1 MAKKEVQVE
10 YKVLNTQFNSGIKDI
25 TGKLSTL
32 NKEFKLQQETMKNS
46 ASETEKL
53 EGKLEKLNKE
63 LDLSKERTKLTAD
76 ALEMAKKQTGENSKE
91 TKTWS
96 DRLIDAKRNEEFLKN
111 AITDVTGEL
120 NSQKSS
126 IKELTSVEKLS
137 IENSQRRITQLN
149 ELEKNSEELTD
160 ASDKLSKSYDL
171 ENKRVGELESKSS
184 ALTREKE
191 YLRKQVDLTSESIMN
206 LERQLELA
214 KEEYG
219 KNSEQV
225 KKLEDALMDAKIK
238 NQDFT
243 NSLRDSENGL
253 KRFGEKL
260 ESAGKVM
267 TDTGKKMTQYVTLP
281 IIGGVAASVKAASD
295 FETAFTGV
303 KKTVDEV
310 VDANGTVTYSYE
322 KLEKGI
328 RDMAKQMPSS
338 ANEIAGVAEAAG
350 QLGIK
355 TEDILSFTETMLM
368 LGDSTNLSSQDA
380 ATSLARLANITG
392 MLPKD
397 FSRLGATIVDLGNN
411 LATTEAE
418 IVNMAMR
425 LAGAGTQV
433 GMSESEI
440 LSLAGALSSVGI
452 EAEAGGSA
460 FSKVMI
466 NMQLAA
472 EKGGGS
478 LDQFAEVAGV
488 SSKQFAKAYKED
500 ATEAL
505 MMFIEGLAS
514 SEERGISAIKVLDD
528 MDIKEVRLRDSLLR
542 AANASGVFSEA
553 LSIGS
558 KAWEE
563 NTALTDEA
571 RKKYETFESKVK
583 ILKNQITDIA
593 IEFGGPLLDALSKVM
608 EALEPTLERI
618 ADLAKKFSEASPET
632 QKMVIKVI
640 ALTAALG
647 PVLTVAGKFVSII
660 GSITKA
666 VAVAEPAM
674 AVMATGASG
683 VGTAAGAAAGAGGLA
698 GLSAGL
704 GTVIAAAAPY
714 ALAVAGIAAAGYG
727 VYKILNQDVIPEVDL
742 FADHV
747 GYTTKTVTDD
757 FGNVTTVVEDLSVTI
772 SEETKEQVGSFFDM
786 ADSVKQTFHDMYF
799 DVNNETETGLSDMY
813 TKTTEMANLI
823 IEASETQKNGVVEQ
837 YQELF
842 ANTTVLTDEEQMEI
856 IRSVNEGH
864 QDRIKETEKLKDR
877 LVGIYDEIRRQGGEI
892 TMNQQQEINSI
903 MEEMKRL
910 SVETM
915 SKNEAEQN
923 VILNRLAS
931 SNERITA
938 KMVGETIKELNTQ
951 KDESIRIAGEQR
963 DEMVRQAEELRTLE
977 GGIYA
982 DKADEI
988 IEEANR
994 QYDEVVAAA
1003 EGTKNDGIK
1012 KLEDAYGGLVK
1023 KVDTDT
1029 GEILGFFGTIRKWWD
1044 GWNPEPKNMKINTT
1058 QTTTYTSRTTSGYS
1072 GSSGTGYGAA
1082 RPNFKGGIISDFTV
1096 LGDHSFAEKGPEA
1109 VLPLTGREMDPYA
1122 DAVARRINEYNE
1134 VASSAS
1140 AKPQII
1146 LNITNTLTGSA
1157 DEDRLV
1163 RKIDRSLKKSSDE
1176 ASFAIGGA

>member
-10 YKVLNTQFNSGIKDI
+10 YKVLNTKFNSGIKDI

-32 NKEFKLQQETMKNS
+32 NKEFKLQQETMKKS

-96 DRLIDAKRNEEFLKN
+96 DRLLDAKRNEEYLKN
-111 AITDVTGEL
+111 AITDVNGAIDKQK
-120 NSQKSS
+120 NSV
-126 IKELTSVEKLS
+126 KELTSVEKIS
-137 IENSQRRITQLN
+137 IDNSKRRITQLN
-149 ELEKNSEELTD
+149 ELEKNSEELTG
-160 ASDKLSKSYDL
+160 ASDKLAKSYEL
-171 ENKRVGELESKSS
+171 ENKQVGDLESKSRS
-184 ALTREKE
+184 LTREKE
-191 YLRKQVDLTSESIMN
+191 YLKKQVDLTADSVRN
-206 LERQLELA
+206 LEKQLELA
-214 KEEYG
+214 KQEYG
-219 KNSEQV
+219 ENSEEV
-225 KKLEDALMDAKIK
+225 RKLEDSLLDVKLK

-243 NSLRDSENGL
+243 NSLRDAENGM
-253 KRFGEKL
+253 KRYGEKL
-260 ESAGKVM
+260 QDV
-267 TDTGKKMTQYVTLP
+267 GKKMTDVGKKMTTYVTLP
-281 IIGGVAASVKAASD
+281 IVGGVAASVKAASE

-303 KKTVDEV
+303 KKTVDEI
-310 VDANGTVTYSYE
+310 VDANGVVTYSYE
-322 KLEKGI
+322 ELEKGI
-328 RDMAKQMPSS
+328 RDMAKQMPAS
-338 ANEIAGVAEAAG
+338 ANEIASVAEAAG

-355 TEDILSFTETMLM
+355 TEDILSFTETMIM
-368 LGDSTNLSSQDA
+368 LGDSTNLSSEDA

-392 MLPKD
+392 MLPED

-418 IVNMAMR
+418 IVNMATR
-425 LAGAGTQV
+425 LAGAGAQV

-472 EKGGGS
+472 ETGGGA
-478 LDQFAEVAGV
+478 LDDFAKVAGV
-488 SSKQFAKAYKED
+488 SSKEFAKAYKED

-542 AANASGVFSEA
+542 AANASGIFSDA
-553 LSIGS
+553 IAIGS
-558 KAWEE
+558 EAWEE
-563 NTALTDEA
+563 NTALTEEA
-571 RKKYETFESKVK
+571 RKKYETFESKLK

-593 IEFGGPLLDALSKVM
+593 IEFGGPLMDALSNVM
-608 EALEPTLERI
+608 EILKPTIERI
-618 ADLAKKFSEASPET
+618 SDLAKEFNEASPET

-640 ALTAALG
+640 ALAAALG
-647 PVLTVAGKFVSII
+647 PVLTIGGKFVSVI
-660 GSITKA
+660 GSITKSIGLA
-666 VAVAEPAM
+666 KPALGI
-674 AVMATGASG
+674 MATGASG

-698 GLSAGL
+698 GMATGL
-704 GTVIAAAAPY
+704 GGVIAAAAPY
-714 ALAVAGIAAAGYG
+714 ALAVAGVAAAGYG

-742 FADHV
+742 FAEHV
-747 GYTTKTVTDD
+747 GHTTKTITDEY
-757 FGNVTTVVEDLSVTI
+757 GNVTTVVEDLSVTI
-772 SEETKEQVGSFFDM
+772 SEETATQLGSFFDM

-799 DVNNETETGLSDMY
+799 NVNTESEEGLSEMY
-813 TKTTEMANLI
+813 TRTSEMATLI
-823 IEASETQKNGVVEQ
+823 VEASEQQKNDVITE

-842 ANTTVLTDEEQMEI
+842 SATTVLTDEEQMAI
-856 IRSVNEGH
+856 IKSVADGH
-864 QDRIKETEKLKDR
+864 QERITETEDLKIKLT
-877 LVGIYDEIRRQGGEI
+877 GIYDEIRRQGGEI
-892 TMNQQQEINSI
+892 TLSQQQEINSI
-903 MEEMKRL
+903 MEKMKRL

-938 KMVGETIKELNTQ
+938 EMVGDTIKELNLQ
-951 KDESIRIAGEQR
+951 KDEAIRLAGEQR
-963 DEMVRQAEELRTLE
+963 DDMVRQAEELRTLE

-982 DKADEI
+982 DKADKI

-994 QYDEVVAAA
+994 QYDEVVEAA
-1003 EGTKNDGIK
+1003 ENTKEKGID
-1012 KLEDAYGGLVK
+1012 KLNNAYGDLTD
-1023 KVDTDT
+1023 KVDKNT
-1029 GEILGFFGTIRKWWD
+1029 GEILGFWDKVKNWWD
-1044 GWNPEPKNMKINTT
+1044 KWKPTTKNANINTT
-1058 QTTTYTSRTTSGYS
+1058 QTNTYVNRQVTQGYS
-1072 GSSGTGYGAA
+1072 GTSGTSY
-1082 RPNFKGGIISDFTV
+1082 RKNFRGGIIQDYTV
-1096 LGDHSFAEKGPEA
+1096 LGTHSFAEKGPEA

-1134 VASSAS
+1134 VVSRASG
-1140 AKPQII
+1140 KPQVI

-1163 RKIDRSLKKSSDE
+1163 RKIDRSLKRSSDE

>member
-120 NSQKSS
+120 NSQRSS

-191 YLRKQVDLTSESIMN
+191 YLRKQVDLTSESVMN

-219 KNSEQV
+219 NNSEQV
-225 KKLEDALMDAKIK
+225 RKLEDALMDVKIK

-243 NSLRDSENGL
+243 NSLQDAENGL

-260 ESAGKVM
+260 ETAGKVM
-267 TDTGKKMTQYVTLP
+267 TDTGKKMTQYVALP

-433 GMSESEI
+433 GMSEAEI
-440 LSLAGALSSVGI
+440 LSLSGALSSVGI

-488 SSKQFAKAYKED
+488 SAKQFAKAYKED

-505 MMFIEGLAS
+505 MMFIDGLAS

-542 AANASGVFSEA
+542 AANAFGVFSEA

-563 NTALTDEA
+563 NTALT
-571 RKKYETFESKVK
+571 
-583 ILKNQITDIA
+583 
-593 IEFGGPLLDALSKVM
+593 
-608 EALEPTLERI
+608 
-618 ADLAKKFSEASPET
+618 
-632 QKMVIKVI
+632 
-640 ALTAALG
+640 
-647 PVLTVAGKFVSII
+647 
-660 GSITKA
+660 GSI
-666 VAVAEPAM
+666 
-674 AVMATGASG
+674 
-683 VGTAAGAAAGAGGLA
+683 
-698 GLSAGL
+698 
-704 GTVIAAAAPY
+704 
-714 ALAVAGIAAAGYG
+714 
-727 VYKILNQDVIPEVDL
+727 VD
-742 FADHV
+742 
-747 GYTTKTVTDD
+747 GDD
-757 FGNVTTVVEDLSVTI
+757 
-772 SEETKEQVGSFFDM
+772 
-786 ADSVKQTFHDMYF
+786 
-799 DVNNETETGLSDMY
+799 
-813 TKTTEMANLI
+813 
-823 IEASETQKNGVVEQ
+823 
-837 YQELF
+837 
-842 ANTTVLTDEEQMEI
+842 
-856 IRSVNEGH
+856 
-864 QDRIKETEKLKDR
+864 
-877 LVGIYDEIRRQGGEI
+877 RQG
-892 TMNQQQEINSI
+892 T
-903 MEEMKRL
+903 
-910 SVETM
+910 
-915 SKNEAEQN
+915 
-923 VILNRLAS
+923 
-931 SNERITA
+931 
-938 KMVGETIKELNTQ
+938 
-951 KDESIRIAGEQR
+951 
-963 DEMVRQAEELRTLE
+963 
-977 GGIYA
+977 
-982 DKADEI
+982 
-988 IEEANR
+988 
-994 QYDEVVAAA
+994 EV
-1003 EGTKNDGIK
+1003 
-1012 KLEDAYGGLVK
+1012 
-1023 KVDTDT
+1023 
-1029 GEILGFFGTIRKWWD
+1029 TIRKDFENILWF
-1044 GWNPEPKNMKINTT
+1044 NQLSANHPLA
-1058 QTTTYTSRTTSGYS
+1058 SR
-1072 GSSGTGYGAA
+1072 
-1082 RPNFKGGIISDFTV
+1082 
-1096 LGDHSFAEKGPEA
+1096 
-1109 VLPLTGREMDPYA
+1109 
-1122 DAVARRINEYNE
+1122 
-1134 VASSAS
+1134 
-1140 AKPQII
+1140 
-1146 LNITNTLTGSA
+1146 
-1157 DEDRLV
+1157 
-1163 RKIDRSLKKSSDE
+1163 
-1176 ASFAIGGA
+1176 

>member
-53 EGKLEKLNKE
+53 EGKMEKLNKE
-63 LDLSKERTKLTAD
+63 LDLSKERTKLTAE

-120 NSQKSS
+120 DKQKSS
-126 IKELTSVEKLS
+126 VKELTSVEKISL
-137 IENSQRRITQLN
+137 ENSQRRITQLN

-160 ASDKLSKSYDL
+160 ASDKLAKSYDL
-171 ENKRVGELESKSS
+171 ENKQVGELESKSK

-191 YLRKQVDLTSESIMN
+191 YLKKQVDLTSDSIMN

-225 KKLEDALMDAKIK
+225 KKLEDALLDAKLK

-243 NSLRDSENGL
+243 NSLRDAENGL
-253 KRFGEKL
+253 QRFGEKI
-260 ESAGKVM
+260 ENA
-267 TDTGKKMTQYVTLP
+267 GKKMTDVGKKMTTYVTLP
-281 IIGGVAASVKAASD
+281 IVGGVAASIKAASE

-328 RDMAKQMPSS
+328 RDMAKQMPAS

-355 TEDILSFTETMLM
+355 TEDILSFTETMVM
-368 LGDSTNLSSQDA
+368 LGDSTNLSSADA
-380 ATSLARLANITG
+380 ATNLARLANITS
-392 MLPKD
+392 MSADD
-397 FSRLGATIVDLGNN
+397 FGRLGATIVDLGNN

-418 IVNMAMR
+418 IVSMAMR
-425 LAGAGTQV
+425 LAGAGSQV
-433 GMSESEI
+433 GMSEADI

-472 EKGGGS
+472 ETGGES
-478 LDQFAEVAGV
+478 LKDFAKV
-488 SSKQFAKAYKED
+488 SGMSADDFAKAYKED
-500 ATEAL
+500 ATGAL
-505 MMFIEGLAS
+505 LAFIEGLGK
-514 SEERGISAIKVLDD
+514 SEERGVSAIKVLDD
-528 MDIKEVRLRDSLLR
+528 MGITEVRLRDALLR
-542 AANASGVFSEA
+542 AANASGVFSDA
-553 LSIGS
+553 IDIGS
-558 KAWEE
+558 EAWED
-563 NTALTDEA
+563 NTALTEEA
-571 RKKYETFESKVK
+571 RKKYETFESKLK
-583 ILKNQITDIA
+583 MLKNQVIDIA
-593 IEFGGPLLDALSKVM
+593 IEFGGPLMDALSNVM
-608 EALEPTLERI
+608 EILKPTIEKI
-618 ADLAKKFSEASPET
+618 ADLAKRFNEASPET
-632 QKMVIKVI
+632 KKLVVQVI
-640 ALTAALG
+640 AFTAALG

-666 VAVAEPAM
+666 AAVAKPAM
-674 AVMATGASG
+674 AVMATGATG
-683 VGTAAGAAAGAGGLA
+683 VGTAAGTAAGAAGLGGLA
-698 GLSAGL
+698 TGL
-704 GTVIAAAAPY
+704 GGVIAAAAPY

-747 GYTTKTVTDD
+747 GYATKTITDEY
-757 FGNVTTVVEDLSVTI
+757 GNVTTVVEDLSVTI
-772 SEETKEQVGSFFDM
+772 SEETATQVGTFFEM
-786 ADSVKQTFHDMYF
+786 ADSVKQTFHDMFF
-799 DVNNETETGLSDMY
+799 DINTEAGTGLSDMY
-813 TKTTEMANLI
+813 TKTSEMATLI
-823 IEASETQKNGVVEQ
+823 VEASEKQKNDVVAE

-842 ANTTVLTDEEQMEI
+842 SSTTVLTDEEQMNI
-856 IRSVNEGH
+856 IKSVADGH
-864 QDRIKETEKLKDR
+864 QERVTKTEELKTK

-892 TMNQQQEINSI
+892 TLNQQQEINAI
-903 MEEMKRL
+903 MEEMKKL
-910 SVETM
+910 SVQTM

-963 DEMVRQAEELRTLE
+963 DDMVRQAEELRTLE

-982 DKADEI
+982 SKADEI

-994 QYDEVVAAA
+994 QYEEVVSAA
-1003 EGTKNDGIK
+1003 ESTKEQGIK
-1012 KLEDAYGGLVK
+1012 KLENAYGELTK
-1023 KVDTDT
+1023 KVDTNT
-1029 GEILGFFGTIRKWWD
+1029 GEILTFWDKVKKWWD
-1044 GWNPEPKNMKINTT
+1044 GWKPAPKNATVNTPVT
-1058 QTTTYTSRTTSGYS
+1058 PKYNNPGGTPSYT
-1072 GSSGTGYGAA
+1072 GSGYGAA
-1082 RPNFKGGIISDFTV
+1082 RPNFKGGIIEDFTV

-1134 VASSAS
+1134 VVSRASG
-1140 AKPQII
+1140 KPQVI

>member
-126 IKELTSVEKLS
+126 IKELTSIEKLS

-243 NSLRDSENGL
+243 NSLRDAENGL

-281 IIGGVAASVKAASD
+281 IVGGVAASVKAASD
-295 FETAFTGV
+295 FDTAFTGV

-514 SEERGISAIKVLDD
+514 SEEHGISAIKVLDD

-608 EALEPTLERI
+608 EALEPTIERI

-666 VAVAEPAM
+666 VAVAKPAM

-742 FADHV
+742 FAEHV
-747 GYTTKTVTDD
+747 AYSTKTITDEY
-757 FGNVTTVVEDLSVTI
+757 GNVTRVIEDVSVTI
-772 SEETKEQVGSFFDM
+772 SEETQAQVGSFFDM
-786 ADSVKQTFHDMYF
+786 ADSVKETFHNMYF
-799 DVNNETETGLSDMY
+799 DVNTESEAGLSDMY
-813 TKTTEMANLI
+813 TKTSEMANLI
-823 IEASETQKNGVVEQ
+823 IDASETQKNGVIAE
-837 YQELF
+837 YQDLF
-842 ANTTVLTDEEQMEI
+842 SNTTVLTSEEQMAI
-856 IRSVNEGH
+856 IKSVADGH
-864 QDRIKETEKLKDR
+864 QERITKTEDLKTR
-877 LVGIYDEIRRQGGEI
+877 LTEIYDQIRMQGGQI
-892 TMNQQQEINSI
+892 TLNQQQEINEI

-938 KMVGETIKELNTQ
+938 EMVGNTIKELEGQ
-951 KDESIRIAGEQR
+951 KEEAIRLAGEQR
-963 DEMVRQAEELRTLE
+963 DDMVRQAEELRTLE

-994 QYDEVVAAA
+994 QYEDVVKSA
-1003 EGTKNDGIK
+1003 EETKEKGID
-1012 KLEDAYGGLVK
+1012 KLKTAYGDLTD
-1023 KVDTDT
+1023 KVDENT
-1029 GEILGFFGTIRKWWD
+1029 GEILSFWDKVKKWWD
-1044 GWNPEPKNMKINTT
+1044 GWKPAPKNATVNTPVT
-1058 QTTTYTSRTTSGYS
+1058 PKYNNPGGTPSYT
-1072 GSSGTGYGAA
+1072 GTGYGAA
-1082 RPNFKGGIISDFTV
+1082 RQNFKGGIISDYTV

-1140 AKPQII
+1140 TKPQII